1 MQDAASLGREILA
14 VDPAFLWVVILNEK
28 GETLAHVYS
37 EKYTARIR
45 LGKQTRERL
54 GALDT
59 VFLEATSQAE
69 KWYGKMD
76 FILLAY
82 GKAKVMLTYSKRHGV
97 YLAAKIPRS
106 AMAEHL
112 YPKVKP
118 VLSRSKKFGP

>member
-1 MQDAASLGREILA
+1 MGREILGA
-14 VDPAFLWVVILNEK
+14 DPAILWVVVLNEK
-28 GETLAHVYS
+28 GDTLAHVYS
-37 EKYTARIR
+37 DRYTLRMK

-59 VFLEATSQAE
+59 VFLQAGSQAE
-69 KWYGKMD
+69 KWYGRMD

-82 GKAKVMLTYSKRHGV
+82 RNAKVMLMHSRKHGV

-112 YPKVKP
+112 YPKVKAA
-118 VLSRSKKFGP
+118 LSKSRKFEP